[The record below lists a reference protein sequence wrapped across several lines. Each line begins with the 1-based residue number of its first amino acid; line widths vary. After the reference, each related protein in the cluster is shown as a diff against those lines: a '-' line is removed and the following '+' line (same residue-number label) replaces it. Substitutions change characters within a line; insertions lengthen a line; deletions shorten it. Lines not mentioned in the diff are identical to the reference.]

1 MVKLDNKIS
10 RMACDLNAGTKKS
23 TVCFVY
29 IVIGC
34 VGVVLD
40 SDVHNVYVWIFVKF
54 RAGKH

>member
-10 RMACDLNAGTKKS
+10 RMTCDLNAGKKKKS

-40 SDVHNVYVWIFVKF
+40 SDVHNVYV
-54 RAGKH
+54 

>member
-10 RMACDLNAGTKKS
+10 RMACDLNAGRKKS

-34 VGVVLD
+34 VGVVLG
-40 SDVHNVYVWIFVKF
+40 SDVHNVYV
-54 RAGKH
+54 

>member
-40 SDVHNVYVWIFVKF
+40 SDVHNVYV
-54 RAGKH
+54 